1 MGQPRRSTPSMM
13 GWALA
18 RAGKSF
24 GSIHPRHGD
33 SVSSKL
39 LDRGRDESRIF
50 SISITGGPSWN
61 DMMAGGWLDRRLF
74 AVRGPMADSLDAR
87 CMHASCYMHARRPS
101 CQQQQRASGPGVVSA
116 RTYCAA
122 GGPEW
127 AYACMG
133 ENRTETAAARRR
145 SVAGAAASWSVR
157 RSFQAL
163 MR

>member
-116 RTYCAA
+116 RTYCRPAVPS
-122 GGPEW
+122 GHMHVWEKTG
-127 AYACMG
+127 
-133 ENRTETAAARRR
+133 RRR
-145 SVAGAAASWSVR
+145 PPPAGDQWRAQQLAGPFDGASKP
-157 RSFQAL
+157 
-163 MR
+163 